1 MFEGGFLGLDNI
13 GLFDRSAPLP
23 TGGTLEQADGTSWMA
38 MFCLDMLTIA
48 VELALD
54 NPVYED
60 GWTGIVTW
68 LLISAAL
75 LDPRQVVEK
84 GFDAAALTRLVDV
97 RHAIPNP

>member
-1 MFEGGFLGLDNI
+1 VNRKDELGNNVFEGGFLGLDNI
-13 GLFDRSAPLP
+13 GVFDRSAPLP

-60 GWTGIVTW
+60 LACKFFGGCKNLNFMKQTVKDHVGVH
-68 LLISAAL
+68 SC
-75 LDPRQVVEK
+75 
-84 GFDAAALTRLVDV
+84 
-97 RHAIPNP
+97 